1 MGPFQRGPQG
11 GANGA
16 GGAMENMM
24 SKKTKRE
31 AGAADAALSFHG
43 AHLRVDSDSYTVVER
58 EGDPEDRWDGD
69 DTAATTTVNALVLA
83 GEDDYRDLT
92 VGHPVAAGDTLH
104 LLYAVY
110 GTGDSFSHQS
120 GCVEWID
127 AYRTKAEAEKAADA
141 IRAHYR
147 RYERSKNSREDPEN
161 FYSVRLP
168 SSIGVEFTLSC
179 PWIGYFESLED
190 VVVAPLPVKAAAEK
204 GAGRKGRR

>member
-1 MGPFQRGPQG
+1 
-11 GANGA
+11 
-16 GGAMENMM
+16 M
-24 SKKTKRE
+24 SKKTKKE
-31 AGAADAALSFHG
+31 AKAADAALSFHG
-43 AHLRVDSDSYTVVER
+43 AHLRVDCDSWTETTR
-58 EGDPEDRWDGD
+58 KGDPDEQWDGD

-92 VGHPVAAGDTLH
+92 VGHPVAPGDTLH

-127 AYRTKAEAEKAADA
+127 AYRTKAEAEKAAEA
-141 IRAHYR
+141 IRAHYG
-147 RYERSKNSREDPEN
+147 RYERSKNSRKDPED
-161 FYSVRLP
+161 FCSVRLP
-168 SSIGVEFTLSC
+168 SSLGVEFTLSC

-190 VVVAPLPVKAAAEK
+190 VVVAALPVKAAPEK